1 MERSEVTGDSG
12 LYNTKREVSENL
24 GDFHVGVEVQARPR
38 NRILVLSRSQVTASW
53 NLRGKGFAC
62 AAPAAGGCPWVPER
76 FRGTIVRSLASLRT
90 NLLEIFGEAAD
101 SLLASFLRLL
111 ACSVALLRV
120 FSKHVSSTSYLNSE
134 FEKTSARVGN

>member
-1 MERSEVTGDSG
+1 MTRDYIILKEGSRRTSEISM
-12 LYNTKREVSENL
+12 LEWRCKRAL
-24 GDFHVGVEVQARPR
+24 R
-38 NRILVLSRSQVTASW
+38 NGMLVLSRSQVTASW

-101 SLLASFLRLL
+101 SIACLLPSFACLLARLL
-111 ACSVALLRV
+111 SCACFLNMFHQRLI
-120 FSKHVSSTSYLNSE
+120 STLNL
-134 FEKTSARVGN
+134 KKRQPAC